1 MGLDMYLTGE
11 EFVPNYDEDHVR
23 EKRDGFDVK
32 QYDLEL
38 GYWRKFAPLHCYI
51 VNEFAGGVDECQP
64 IELSVDDLRQIA
76 SALRG
81 EDGYSLPSNEDCSG
95 FFFGNPEWWDEDR
108 ARGEE
113 HALIFDRAAAWLADN
128 AWRSVVYQASW

>member
-11 EFVPNYDEDHVR
+11 EFVPSYDEDHVR

-38 GYWRKFAPLHCYI
+38 GYWRKFAPLHCY
-51 VNEFAGGVDECQP
+51 VVMTCAGGVDECQP
-64 IELSVDDLRQIA
+64 IELSVDDLRRIA
-76 SALRG
+76 SALRN

-95 FFFGNPEWWDEDR
+95 FFFGTAEWWDEDR
-108 ARGEE
+108 KRGEE